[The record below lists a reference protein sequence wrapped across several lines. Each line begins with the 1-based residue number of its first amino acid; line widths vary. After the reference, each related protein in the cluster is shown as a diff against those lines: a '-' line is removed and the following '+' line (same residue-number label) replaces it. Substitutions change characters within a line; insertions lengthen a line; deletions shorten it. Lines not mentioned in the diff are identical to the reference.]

1 MSVLVA
7 KLIRLVHGDFYCQKQ
22 NESKQK
28 RPPWQ
33 EAVFS
38 VANNLGRLS
47 PQGGDLVQNHIE
59 HIIDGGNHAA
69 FGDYGTQKGDG
80 KASTSAEDQRKETV
94 KVVVDA
100 IRSQ

>member
-1 MSVLVA
+1 MSVLAA

-47 PQGGDLVQNHIE
+47 PQGGDLVQKIPE
-59 HIIDGGNHAA
+59 TYPLGS
-69 FGDYGTQKGDG
+69 Y
-80 KASTSAEDQRKETV
+80 ASGSDPDSYYLRFNLIWFILLTP
-94 KVVVDA
+94 A
-100 IRSQ
+100 IYIVL